1 MNPPEIFFVA
11 GEPSGDLHASLLARE
26 LHKRADV
33 RLTGAG
39 GVKMQAAGV
48 QIDFPSTGWGTIGV
62 PEALSRVRFLLRMK
76 RTIADTIRQRRPAL
90 VVMVDFG
97 AFCVRLARDLRK
109 LPYHQPIMYYFP
121 PSTWNRAERDRS
133 PLAAVTDVVATP
145 FPWSEQ
151 LLRKDGVNA
160 FFTGHPVVDHVHL
173 EGDRATLRATL
184 LAQRAT
190 PAALTPKTQY
200 IGLLPGS
207 RRTERSL
214 QRPIMLR
221 AAQSLLDHGRDCH
234 FLFSLPPH
242 PLDKPEMIPPA
253 LEPHL
258 TVCQNSL
265 QVIQAADL
273 ILTAFGTTTLE
284 AAAAET
290 PMVGMYRGTAAMLL
304 QYRLMRIPTK
314 WYAMPNIIAQCG
326 IVPEMVQP
334 SVSDVVTQLERLL
347 DNPQALAEMREG
359 LSKVRQQLGEPGA
372 AGRAA
377 DLALELIQRA
387 EGQS

>member
-26 LHKRADV
+26 LLKRANV

-48 QIDFPSTGWGTIGV
+48 QIDFPSTGWGAIGL
-62 PEALSRVRFLLRMK
+62 PESLSRVRFLLRMK
-76 RTIADTIRQRRPAL
+76 RKIAQTIRQRRPAL
-90 VVMVDFG
+90 VIMVDFG
-97 AFCVRLARDLRK
+97 AFNVRLGRDLRK
-109 LPYHQPIMYYFP
+109 FPYHQPIMYYFP
-121 PSTWNRAERDRS
+121 PSTWNRAARDRS
-133 PLAAVTDVVATP
+133 PIGKVTDVVATP
-145 FPWSEQ
+145 FSWSEE

-160 FFTGHPVVDHVHL
+160 VFTGHPVVDHVRL
-173 EGDRATLRATL
+173 EGDRGTLRKTL
-184 LAQRAT
+184 LAERTT
-190 PAALTPKTQY
+190 PAALTPNTQF

-214 QRPIMLR
+214 QRPVMLR
-221 AAQSLLDHGRDCH
+221 AAQSLIEHGRDCH

-242 PLDKPEMIPPA
+242 PLPRPEPIPPA
-253 LEPHL
+253 LEPYL
-258 TVCQNSL
+258 TVCENSL
-265 QVIQAADL
+265 QVIQASDL
-273 ILTAFGTTTLE
+273 ILTSFGTTTLE

-304 QYRLMRIPTK
+304 QYWLMRIPTK
-314 WYAMPNIIAQCG
+314 WYAMPNIIAQRSL
-326 IVPEMVQP
+326 VPEMVQP
-334 SVSDVVTQLERLL
+334 SVAEVVAQLEGLI
-347 DNPQALAEMREG
+347 DNPQSLNEMREG
-359 LSKVRQQLGEPGA
+359 LADVRRQLGEPGA

-377 DLALELIQRA
+377 DLALELMQKA

>member
-97 AFCVRLARDLRK
+97 AFCMRLGRDLRK

-133 PLAAVTDVVATP
+133 PIAAVADVVATP

-160 FFTGHPVVDHVHL
+160 FFTGHPVVDHVRL
-173 EGDRATLRATL
+173 EGGRATLRETL
-184 LAQRAT
+184 LAQRAN
-190 PAALTPKTQY
+190 PPVLTSKTQF

-234 FLFSLPPH
+234 FLYSLPPH
-242 PLDKPEMIPPA
+242 PLAKPEMIPA
-253 LEPHL
+253 ELEPHL
-258 TVCQNSL
+258 TICENSL

-273 ILTAFGTTTLE
+273 ILTSFGTTTLE

-304 QYRLMRIPTK
+304 QYRLMRIPTN
-314 WYAMPNIIAQCG
+314 WYAMPNIIAQRD

-334 SVSDVVTQLERLL
+334 SLTDVVRQLERLL
-347 DNPQALAEMREG
+347 DDPQVMAEMRKG
-359 LSKVRQQLGEPGA
+359 LSEVRQQLGAPGA

-377 DLALELIQRA
+377 DLALELMQQA